1 MKRILY
7 FFLTFLIISTW
18 LFPNYIQAETNAD
31 IQQKIDSAKQ
41 ERSKLLEQ
49 EQDLQSALLQLSK
62 EGQSLQTNV
71 KTLDTTRNKLANDLN
86 LTKNKINS
94 SNLTIQKLENDID
107 QNETEVEVH
116 LNAIKDSL
124 KQLASY
130 DKHSPILD
138 LLVYRSLGEMWTDTT
153 NLWDVQDQLGNR
165 INKLEKSKIELI
177 QNKVAKET
185 QKVTLVS
192 LSSQLTGQ
200 KKVAD
205 ETRKAQALLLSA
217 TKNKETEY
225 QKMLADN
232 RARQAEFEKQLFLFE
247 SQLQASDVSLRPVA
261 GRGALSW
268 PLSSVY
274 ITQLFGRTSSS
285 IRLYSSGTHNGIDFR
300 ASVGTPV
307 KSVRAGVVSGVG
319 NTDDQFGCYSYGRW
333 ILIRHS
339 NGVSSLYAH
348 LSGSIVALGEDVT
361 DGQTIGYSGGQ
372 PGQSGSGF
380 STGPHL
386 HLGLFAT
393 AGVKI
398 LPFSTSKNCKNTS
411 VPLAN
416 PQDYLDPMAYLPVI

>member
-1 MKRILY
+1 MKKIFYLFLV
-7 FFLTFLIISTW
+7 FFIVITFFKPTSTR
-18 LFPNYIQAETNAD
+18 AETNAD

-41 ERSKLLEQ
+41 ERDKLLEQ
-49 EQDLQSALLQLSK
+49 EQALQTAILQLSK

-71 KTLDTTRNKLANDLN
+71 KTLDTTRSKLANDLN

-94 SNLTIQKLENDID
+94 SNLTIKKLENDIN
-107 QNETEVEVH
+107 QNEAEVEVH

-124 KQLASY
+124 KRLASY
-130 DKHSPILD
+130 DKHSPVLD
-138 LLVYRSLGEMWTDTT
+138 LLVYRSLDEMWTDTT
-153 NLWDVQDQLGNR
+153 NLWDVQDELGSR
-165 INKLEKSKIELI
+165 IGKLEKSKIELL
-177 QNKVAKET
+177 QNKVAKEA
-185 QKVTLVS
+185 QKGTLVN

-217 TKNKETEY
+217 TKSKETEY

-247 SQLQASDVSLRPVA
+247 SQLQASDASLRPVA

-274 ITQLFGRTSSS
+274 ITQLFGRTGSSA
-285 IRLYSSGTHNGIDFR
+285 RLYSSGTHNGIDFR

-307 KSVRAGVVSGVG
+307 KSVRAGVISGVG
-319 NTDDQFGCYSYGRW
+319 NTDDQYGCYSYGRW
-333 ILIRHS
+333 ILVRHN

-348 LSGSIVALGEDVT
+348 LSGSIVTLGEAVG

-393 AGVKI
+393 AGVQT